1 MVILATYIN
10 IKYKLNLKFR
20 NWFVILREFIIF

>member
-1 MVILATYIN
+1 MVILATYTY

-20 NWFVILREFIIF
+20 NWFMILREFIIF